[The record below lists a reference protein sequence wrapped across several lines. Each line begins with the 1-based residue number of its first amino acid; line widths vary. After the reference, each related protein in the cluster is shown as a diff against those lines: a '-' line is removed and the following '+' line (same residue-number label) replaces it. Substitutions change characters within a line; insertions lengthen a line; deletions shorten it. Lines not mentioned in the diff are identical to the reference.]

1 MQKRLRRVRLLRGRL
16 LLVRRCGRVS
26 VGRSRVRVLIAAD
39 ENVVVE
45 IAVGGTVAD
54 GIAVAETRVRVRL
67 LAGRADGI
75 RGWIRCG
82 SGLLLVERGRDLRM
96 MSLWI

>member
-1 MQKRLRRVRLLRGRL
+1 VRLLGGRL

-45 IAVGGTVAD
+45 IAVGGIVAD
-54 GIAVAETRVRVRL
+54 VIAVAETRVRVRL
-67 LAGRADGI
+67 RTDAIRAVGI

-82 SGLLLVERGRDLRM
+82 SGSLLVELGRDLRM